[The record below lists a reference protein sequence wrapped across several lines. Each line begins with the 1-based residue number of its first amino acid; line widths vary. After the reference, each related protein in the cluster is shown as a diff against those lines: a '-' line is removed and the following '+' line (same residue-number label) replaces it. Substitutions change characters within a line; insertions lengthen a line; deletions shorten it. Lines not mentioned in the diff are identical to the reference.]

1 MLPNSNRARDLA
13 TIVHQQTELS
23 GMRET
28 GATLMT
34 GGDGVYVFDEDGKRY
49 LEGMAGM
56 WSASLGF
63 SEKRLAE
70 AAYAQMQDLPYYHT
84 FHSRGHLAAVDL
96 AEKLL
101 AMAPAGRPG
110 NPLSKVL
117 FHCSGSEC
125 NDTAIKLA
133 WYVNNLRGRPEK
145 KKIIGRQMGYHGCTI
160 AAASLTGMPGMHR
173 EFDLPISDRFLH
185 TSFPHW
191 YRFHEEGESEE
202 DFATRMAEDLETLI
216 LAEGPETVA
225 AFFAEPVQ
233 GGGGA
238 LTPPRTYFE
247 KIQAVLRKYDVLFIA
262 DEVICGF
269 GRTGN
274 PWGSDTYAI
283 RPDMVSCGKAL
294 SASYQPISA
303 LMISE
308 EIHQALLEQS
318 ARLGNFSMGF
328 TFAAHPVACAVAR
341 RTLEIYEEDR
351 VFEHA
356 AEVSPAFL
364 GALEGLMDH
373 PLVGDVRGVGL
384 IAGVELMA
392 DRARRVQFAP
402 EAKVGTRVQERAM
415 ANGLL
420 VRASGDRICFTP
432 PLIITPSQV
441 EEMAGLFRRTL
452 DQTLDAL
459 TAEGLAPAA

>member
-13 TIVHQQTELS
+13 AIVHQQTELA
-23 GMRET
+23 GMQET

-34 GGDGVYVFDEDGKRY
+34 KGDGIYVFDEDGNRY

-70 AAYAQMQDLPYYHT
+70 AAYAQMQGLPYYHT
-84 FHSRGHLAAVDL
+84 FHARGHLAAVDL
-96 AEKLL
+96 AERLL
-101 AMAPAGRPG
+101 AMAPEGRPG
-110 NPLSKVL
+110 NPISKVL

-133 WYVNNLRGRPEK
+133 WYVNNLKGRPEK

-160 AAASLTGMPGMHR
+160 GAASLTGMPGMHR
-173 EFDLPISDRFLH
+173 EFDLPISNRFLH
-185 TSFPHW
+185 TSFPHY
-191 YRFHEEGESEE
+191 YRFHEDGESEE
-202 DFATRMAEDLETLI
+202 DFAARMAQDLEDLI
-216 LAEGPETVA
+216 LAEGPDTVA

-238 LTPPRTYFE
+238 LTPPATYFE

-269 GRTGN
+269 GRTGT
-274 PWGSDTYAI
+274 PWGSTTYGI
-283 RPDMVSCGKAL
+283 QPDMISCGKAL

-303 LMISE
+303 LMISD

-328 TFAAHPVACAVAR
+328 TFAAHPVACAVALE
-341 RTLEIYEEDR
+341 TLKIYESDR
-351 VFEHA
+351 IFEHA
-356 AEVSPAFL
+356 AEISPDFL
-364 GALEGLMDH
+364 TALDGLKDH
-373 PLVGDVRGVGL
+373 PLIGDARGVGL
-384 IAGVELMA
+384 IGGVEIVA
-392 DRARRVQFAP
+392 DKATRAPFAP
-402 EAKVGTRVQERAM
+402 ELKLGVRVQQQAAE
-415 ANGLL
+415 NGLL
-420 VRASGDRICFTP
+420 IRASGDRICFTP
-432 PLIITPSQV
+432 PLIITRPQV
-441 EEMAGLFRRTL
+441 EEMAGLFRKTL
-452 DQTLDAL
+452 DDVLDQL
-459 TAEGLAPAA
+459 TREGLAPAA

>member
-13 TIVHQQTELS
+13 AIVHQQTEIAGL
-23 GMRET
+23 RET

-34 GGDGVYVFDEDGKRY
+34 GGEGVYVFDEDGRRY

-63 SEKRLAE
+63 SETRLAE
-70 AAYAQMQDLPYYHT
+70 AAYAQMQALPYYHT

-96 AEKLL
+96 AEMLL
-101 AMAPAGRPG
+101 AMAPEGRPG

-125 NDTAIKLA
+125 NDTAIKLV

-202 DFATRMAEDLETLI
+202 EFATRMAQDLEDLI

-247 KIQAVLRKYDVLFIA
+247 KIQGVLRKYDVMFIA

-274 PWGSDTYAI
+274 PWGSDTYA
-283 RPDMVSCGKAL
+283 
-294 SASYQPISA
+294 
-303 LMISE
+303 
-308 EIHQALLEQS
+308 
-318 ARLGNFSMGF
+318 
-328 TFAAHPVACAVAR
+328 VACAVAK
-341 RTLEIYEEDR
+341 RTLEIYAEDR

-356 AEVSPAFL
+356 AEVSPDFL
-364 GALEGLMDH
+364 GALAGLSDH

-392 DRARRVQFAP
+392 DRTRRTQFAP
-402 EAKVGTRVQERAM
+402 EAKVGTRAQELAM
-415 ANGLL
+415 EGGLL

-432 PLIITPSQV
+432 PLIIDRPQI
-441 EEMAGLFRRTL
+441 EEMAGLFRKTL
-452 DQTLDAL
+452 DGLLDEL